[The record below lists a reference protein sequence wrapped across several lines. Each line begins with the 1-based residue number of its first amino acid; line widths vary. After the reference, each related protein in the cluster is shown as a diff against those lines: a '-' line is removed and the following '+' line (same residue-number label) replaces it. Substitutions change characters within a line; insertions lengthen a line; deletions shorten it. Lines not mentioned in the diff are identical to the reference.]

1 MPDVVVDEREVNE
14 FIGLTVVKRARPL
27 DIMRVRLRPPGFG
40 HMPLQTFL
48 HRDQLLAV
56 LRAEAAVW
64 EHPGFDAF
72 IDLLAE
78 VTAPD

>member
-1 MPDVVVDEREVNE
+1 
-14 FIGLTVVKRARPL
+14 
-27 DIMRVRLRPPGFG
+27 
-40 HMPLQTFL
+40 LQTFL

-72 IDLLAE
+72 IDVLAE